1 MDCPACEKTLVRT
14 EAGGLEVDVCRGG
27 CGGVWFDNFELEK
40 VDERHESAGE
50 ALLDV
55 ERDPDLALDH
65 DRRRDCPSCGEAVM
79 HRHFFTVKR
88 EVEVDECPACAG
100 VWLDA
105 GELGEIRRQFEDEA
119 AREEAAAEEYRRL
132 FGDEM
137 EKMRRASRE
146 RVERTR
152 SLARA
157 LRFVL
162 PSYWIPGDQEWGAF

>member
-1 MDCPACEKTLVRT
+1 MDCPACGETLVRT
-14 EAGGLEVDVCRGG
+14 ETGGLEVEVCRDG
-27 CGGVWFDNFELEK
+27 CGGVWLDNFELEK

-55 ERDPDLALDH
+55 DRDPDVAVDR
-65 DRRRDCPSCGEAVM
+65 DRRRDCPSCDGAVM

-88 EVEVDECPACAG
+88 EVEVDECPDCAG

-132 FGDEM
+132 FDEEM
-137 EKMRRASRE
+137 EKIRRSSRE
-146 RVERTR
+146 RVERSR